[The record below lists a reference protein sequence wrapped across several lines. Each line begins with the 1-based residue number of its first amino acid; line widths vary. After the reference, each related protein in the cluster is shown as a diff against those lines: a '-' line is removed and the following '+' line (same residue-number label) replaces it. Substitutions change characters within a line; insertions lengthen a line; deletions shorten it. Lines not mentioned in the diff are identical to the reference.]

1 MLSSGNYLGVVRQ
14 SSGILLFDS
23 KETTFE
29 FGSFRTIS
37 GYLFGNYIIIFKK
50 T

>member
-1 MLSSGNYLGVVRQ
+1 MYV
-14 SSGILLFDS
+14 ILFDS

-37 GYLFGNYIIIFKK
+37 GYLLCNNLSQNLGADHHFEVLNMPKS
-50 T
+50 